1 MRFSDQNLYV
11 VCRRFCRKLFTFSQQ
26 SRYIKKVSYPF
37 LANREI
43 HVNSG
48 GECKKCMLSKLFSY
62 IKKIIKYM

>member
-1 MRFSDQNLYV
+1 MRFSDQNLFV
-11 VCRRFCRKLFTFSQQ
+11 VCRRFCRKLFTFLQQ

-48 GECKKCMLSKLFSY
+48 GV
-62 IKKIIKYM
+62 